1 MMEHIRWKNL
11 ERESIRYALLKIGV
25 KLWHNLFYYR
35 KVTALNTHKIPENR
49 PLIFAPNHENAAMDG
64 LAVLCTTRGQPV
76 FLARSDIFKKKLPAL
91 LLTFLKIMPIYRI
104 RDGISS
110 LQKNDRVFQ
119 KTVEILKRKR
129 PLVILPEGN
138 HAEFKRLRPLKKGI
152 TRIAF
157 QAEEAS
163 GYNLGINIVPVG
175 IDYRDIYKFNTDV
188 LVNYGDPIDVSE
200 YFDLYRENAQKG
212 MLALREHLASAIRK
226 LMVHIP
232 TEKYYH
238 GYMGL
243 LDLYFHRMKTRM
255 QLSGNTHANKFQ
267 SDRKLVEILN
277 RFLEKDPETVAELS
291 CKAEKFFALMK
302 KLRLR
307 NWLFEKDRISFTG
320 IFLHGLLLVIGF
332 PVFLTGLLTN
342 YIPWHIPVK
351 VTEQFEDKVFISTV
365 KFVVSFLLFPLYYLL
380 LFILFWIISGN
391 LLIALGG
398 FTLCAFTGWIGFK
411 YFISWKKWL
420 GKYRYRRF
428 MRKKNKTFNEAKNLR
443 NELISRMDELVA
455 SVFPMPESS

>member
-1 MMEHIRWKNL
+1 MEHIRWKNL

-25 KLWHNLFYYR
+25 KWWHNLFYYR

-163 GYNLGINIVPVG
+163 GYSLGIHIIPVG
-175 IDYRDIYKFNTDV
+175 IDYRNINNFKTDV
-188 LVNYGDPIDVSE
+188 LVNYGDPIDISV

-232 TEKYYH
+232 TEKYYQ
-238 GYMGL
+238 GYMEI
-243 LDLYFHRMKTRM
+243 LDLYFHKMKIRME
-255 QLSGNTHANKFQ
+255 LSDDTHESKFQ

-277 RFLEKDPETVAELS
+277 RFLENDPETVAELS
-291 CKAEKFFALMK
+291 RKAEKFFALRK

-307 NWLFEKDRISFTG
+307 NWLFENNRVSFPG

-332 PVFLTGLLTN
+332 PVFLTGLLAN
-342 YIPWHIPVK
+342 YIPWLIPIK
-351 VTEQFEDKVFISTV
+351 VAEQFDDKVFISTV

-380 LFILFWIISGN
+380 LFILLWVISGN
-391 LLIALGG
+391 LPIALGG
-398 FTLCAFTGWIGFK
+398 SALCAFAGWIGFK
-411 YFISWKKWL
+411 YYISWKKWL
-420 GKYRYRRF
+420 GKYRYRRY
-428 MRKKNKTFNEAKNLR
+428 MRKKNKTFTEAKNLR
-443 NELISRMDELVA
+443 SELISKMDELVA
-455 SVFPMPESS
+455 SVFPLPAS